1 MRGGRRPA
9 LLLAGL
15 LAVAGA
21 WQLGSAG
28 WLLAKAE
35 LAQIL
40 IARAWSRTLAGEAEA
55 RPWNWADTWPV
66 ARLEAP
72 EHGIDLYVL
81 AGGSGRTLAFGPG
94 HLDGTPLP
102 GAPGRSVIA
111 AHRDSSFRFL
121 KDLAPGEH
129 LRVQTADGEW
139 RDFVALKGMVLDTRT
154 EKLQLAPTGRPELVL
169 VTCFPF
175 DAPFAGSPLRYV
187 LRAIPVEKAEVS
199 SGAGSG

>member
-1 MRGGRRPA
+1 MTRGRRAA

-15 LAVAGA
+15 LAAIAA

-40 IARAWSRTLAGEAEA
+40 LARAWQRTLAGESKA
-55 RPWNWADTWPV
+55 RPWSWADTWPV

-72 EHGIDLYVL
+72 SHGLDLYVL
-81 AGGSGRTLAFGPG
+81 AGGTGRTLAFGPG

-102 GAPGRSVIA
+102 GLPGRSVIA
-111 AHRDSSFRFL
+111 AHRDSHFRFL
-121 KDLAPGEH
+121 KDLAPGER
-129 LRVQTADGEW
+129 LRVQTAEGRW
-139 RDFVALKGMVLDTRT
+139 RDFVVLEGLVLDTRT
-154 EKLQLAPTGRPELVL
+154 DRLRLAAAGQPELVL

-187 LRAIPVEKAEVS
+187 LRAVSAEGAEVS
-199 SGAGSG
+199 GGAG

>member
-15 LAVAGA
+15 LAIAGT

-40 IARAWSRTLAGEAEA
+40 VARAWQRTLHGEAEA
-55 RPWNWADTWPV
+55 RPWSWADTWPL

-72 EHGIDLYVL
+72 SHGIDLYVL

-102 GAPGRSVIA
+102 GAPGRSIIA
-111 AHRDSSFRFL
+111 AHRDSYFRFL
-121 KDLAPGEH
+121 KDLTPGEH
-129 LRVQTADGEW
+129 LRVQSADGEW
-139 RDFVALKGMVLDTRT
+139 REFVALQGIVLDTRT
-154 EKLQLAPTGRPELVL
+154 EKLQLAETGDPELVL

-187 LRAIPVEKAEVS
+187 LRAVPAERTEGS
-199 SGAGSG
+199 AGAG

>member
-1 MRGGRRPA
+1 VRGGSRPA

-15 LAVAGA
+15 LAAAGA

-28 WLLAKAE
+28 WLFAKAE
-35 LAQIL
+35 LAQL
-40 IARAWSRTLAGEAEA
+40 LLGRAWQRTLAGEAET
-55 RPWNWADTWPV
+55 RPWSWADTWPV

-81 AGGSGRTLAFGPG
+81 AGGTGRTLAFGPG

-111 AHRDSSFRFL
+111 AHRDSYFRFL
-121 KDLAPGEH
+121 KELAPGEH
-129 LRVQTADGEW
+129 LRVQTADGKW
-139 RDFVALKGMVLDTRT
+139 REFVAAEGIVFDTRK
-154 EKLQLAPTGRPELVL
+154 ERLQLAQTGQPELVL

-187 LRAIPVEKAEVS
+187 LRAIPAETTQVS
-199 SGAGSG
+199 DERG